1 MSFLIHAL
9 LYVTGMEK
17 ELLKPNEVDLLF
29 RYPLGRTKKLAK
41 QGKIP
46 SVILPDGE
54 IRFLKSDID
63 SLMNQS
69 RAKGENNV

>member
-1 MSFLIHAL
+1 
-9 LYVTGMEK
+9 MEK